1 MEIVNLTAQ
10 PLEIYT
16 NIFSPLAHII
26 LDFKLYED
34 RTVKTLLQSV
44 AAASNTPMA
53 KKILSDIQ
61 NIPNLSYLSLE
72 QKRYIFTYWYQAQ
85 IQSRIFVMNNANL
98 AYLAYNGQFNT
109 PNVNFGHTYQG
120 EQVFHVNHNFINIRP
135 QMIPILPAGLVQ
147 HMDCHTFVEL
157 SGF

>member
-1 MEIVNLTAQ
+1 MEVVDLTDL
-10 PLEIYT
+10 PIEIYT
-16 NIFSPLAHII
+16 QIFLPLAHII

-44 AAASNTPMA
+44 AAESNTPIA

-72 QKRYIFTYWYQAQ
+72 QKRYIFTYWYQTQ
-85 IQSRIFVMNNANL
+85 IQSKIFVMNNANL
-98 AYLAYNGQFNT
+98 TYLAYNGKFNPPHVT
-109 PNVNFGHTYQG
+109 FGHTYQG
-120 EQVFHVNHNFINIRP
+120 KQVFHVKKKFINIRP
-135 QMIPILPAGLVQ
+135 QIIPILPAGLVK
-147 HMDCHTFVEL
+147 HMDCHTFVER

>member
-1 MEIVNLTAQ
+1 MNVVDLTNL
-10 PLEIYT
+10 PIEIYT

-44 AAASNTPMA
+44 AAESNTPMA

-98 AYLAYNGQFNT
+98 TYLAYNGQFNT

-120 EQVFHVNHNFINIRP
+120 EQVFHVNQKFINIKP
-135 QMIPILPAGLVQ
+135 QIIPILPVGLVQ
-147 HMDCHTFVEL
+147 HMDYHTFVDL